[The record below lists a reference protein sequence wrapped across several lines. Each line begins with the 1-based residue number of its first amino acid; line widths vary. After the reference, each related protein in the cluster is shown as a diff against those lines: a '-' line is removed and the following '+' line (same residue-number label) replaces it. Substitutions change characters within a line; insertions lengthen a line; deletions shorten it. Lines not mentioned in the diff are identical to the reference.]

1 MRSRPGFTLLDQL
14 LAIGILA
21 VLFAVGAQHVG
32 SLRDRLAVR
41 AAGLAVRDVLAL
53 AREHANASG
62 VRTAVRLARADAQ
75 IAVHV
80 AGDTITRVR
89 LGHLYGV
96 GVDATRDSLAYR
108 PSGLGYGAANLSI
121 VLERGSA
128 RDTVAVSRLGR
139 VR

>member
-1 MRSRPGFTLLDQL
+1 MRSRAGITLLDQL
-14 LAIGILA
+14 LAIGLLA
-21 VLFAVGAQHVG
+21 VLFAVGAQQVG

-41 AAGLAVRDVLAL
+41 AAGNAARDVLAL

-62 VRTAVRLARADAQ
+62 VRTAVRVARSDAE

-80 AGDTITRVR
+80 AADTITRVK
-89 LGHLYGV
+89 LGRLYGV
-96 GVDATRDSLAYR
+96 TLDATRDSLAYQ

-121 VLERGSA
+121 VLERGRV
-128 RDTVAVSRLGR
+128 RDTIAVSRLGR